1 VLVPG
6 LRILL
11 RLAPFFVGALA
22 AAVWLRRRSAQ
33 RTPLPATPLAAELE
47 PSTAP
52 AGPGAAAAGPAVDP
66 PEPGVDPPAPAAEPP
81 EAAVD
86 PLRPGDPEPISI
98 VTVVDD
104 LLEIGR

>member
-1 VLVPG
+1 MLVPG

-22 AAVWLRRRSAQ
+22 AAVWLRRRSAE
-33 RTPLPATPLAAELE
+33 RTPLPAAALPPELE

-52 AGPGAAAAGPAVDP
+52 AGTGAAAAGPDVDRPGAAVDP
-66 PEPGVDPPAPAAEPP
+66 PEPGE
-81 EAAVD
+81 
-86 PLRPGDPEPISI
+86 PEPISI

>member
-1 VLVPG
+1 MPG

-22 AAVWLRRRSAQ
+22 AAVWLRRRRLE
-33 RTPLPATPLAAELE
+33 RTPLP
-47 PSTAP
+47 
-52 AGPGAAAAGPAVDP
+52 
-66 PEPGVDPPAPAAEPP
+66 PAPAHAALIPPEVVVTSEPAPVAEPEP
-81 EAAVD
+81 A
-86 PLRPGDPEPISI
+86 GSEPISI

>member
-22 AAVWLRRRSAQ
+22 AAVWLRRRSAE
-33 RTPLPATPLAAELE
+33 RTLLPAAALAPELE

-52 AGPGAAAAGPAVDP
+52 AGPRAAAEGPGVDRPGAAAAPREPAQ
-66 PEPGVDPPAPAAEPP
+66 
-81 EAAVD
+81 
-86 PLRPGDPEPISI
+86 PEPISI

-104 LLEIGR
+104 LLEMGR